1 MRWLSHF
8 EKNLDE
14 LRQQRKQLGGCGA
27 GTGRVAVTPDGRI
40 YPCSR
45 FIGSDRG
52 RGTCPIGHVEEGFYK
67 SKLAEALRA
76 GEWARL
82 KCRKCPLA
90 ERCAGGCPAVNLEA
104 TGSLYE
110 PPEVHCAE
118 MRAWANTISK
128 LPTAVVPKKAE
139 AASPCPGEG

>member
-1 MRWLSHF
+1 MF
-8 EKNLDE
+8 ERGLEEVRHD
-14 LRQQRKQLGGCGA
+14 RKSAWGCGA
-27 GTGRVAVTPDGRI
+27 GRGRLAVTPNGLI
-40 YPCSR
+40 YPYSR
-45 FIGSDRG
+45 FVGSDNG
-52 RGTCPIGHVEEGFYK
+52 KGTYQIGHVEDGFNK
-67 SKLAEALRA
+67 SKLPEALRA

-90 ERCAGGCPAVNLEA
+90 EICAGGCPAVNLEA